1 MKPLQN
7 GFAEELHKLG
17 AGGMRRALGRAQLDV
32 ARALVGADPRLPV
45 PFADGP
51 LDDAVS
57 KLRLQQRLVE
67 WNRAAMGLAPEP
79 SDEKVAAVGYVSP
92 RTARR
97 IVLNT
102 GYDDRDPAFRAMAH
116 QLTGQGELNR
126 MTQYQLKALLSIMT
140 GRAV

>member
-1 MKPLQN
+1 MRRLQS
-7 GFAEELHKLG
+7 GFADELQKLG
-17 AGGMRRALGRAQLDV
+17 VGTVRRALGRAQLQV

-45 PFADGP
+45 PFSDSP

-57 KLRLQQRLVE
+57 KMRLQQRLIE
-67 WNRAAMGLAPEP
+67 LNRMSMGLEPEP
-79 SDEKVAAVGYVSP
+79 EEKTAMLGYVSP

-102 GYDDRDPAFRAMAH
+102 GYDDQDPAFRAMAR
-116 QLTGQGELNR
+116 QLTGQGDLNR
-126 MTQYQLKALLSIMT
+126 MTQPQLKTLLSIMT